1 MQGRDV
7 IEDDFLEDEDREGDV
22 LILDPTLP
30 QEHVPGFD
38 MGK

>member
-7 IEDDFLEDEDREGDV
+7 IEDDFLDDEEREGDV

-30 QEHVPGFD
+30 QERIPGFN
-38 MGK
+38 MEK

>member
-1 MQGRDV
+1 MLKQKSVKNV

-30 QEHVPGFD
+30 
-38 MGK
+38 